1 MVRSRCLR
9 IPFAHCGA
17 APAREAASDT
27 AAADESPAMSAT
39 LERVASAEALLAEGH
54 QAEAVGALRDALR
67 ASVSYAEQMVIL
79 ARLRALAERAQPTVS
94 R

>member
-1 MVRSRCLR
+1 
-9 IPFAHCGA
+9 
-17 APAREAASDT
+17 
-27 AAADESPAMSAT
+27 MSAT